1 MDQNHIVKYSICYL
15 QNLER
20 PIDHCASFLE
30 ENRATCS
37 NLSFTLEGYSQMVQ
51 TPRYLETFTEM
62 VGSWIFIRFL
72 SHLLL
77 HMSSE
82 ESVYLQLPSHT
93 ALVINIVY
101 SGMISGT
108 SR

>member
-1 MDQNHIVKYSICYL
+1 ML
-15 QNLER
+15 L
-20 PIDHCASFLE
+20 FLE

-62 VGSWIFIRFL
+62 VGSWVFIRFL

-77 HMSSE
+77 HMSSK
-82 ESVYLQLPSHT
+82 ESVLATSSHT

-101 SGMISGT
+101 SGVS
-108 SR
+108 